1 MKTLPAIAAF
11 SAAGLAA
18 LALCTPAH
26 AQEPPKPQMRT
37 AQDAQREMIEL
48 FGIVERKLRSIDKL
62 LYDAGAG
69 EAPSEKV
76 EDGGI
81 ERLLRDAADRSRE
94 AQAGIERILELARQM
109 ENQKQSSP
117 SSGQGQGEPKD
128 QQGNS
133 PLDQKRSDQQKEKDG
148 DPQGPAPRTP
158 GESEKQPKGQPK
170 DPKDGKESKED
181 PTQRQGGAPPKSA
194 TERTAAGNDRDRWGD
209 LPIQVRD
216 VFRSE
221 GGGDLPPQYRDWI
234 DAYYKRLNQRP

>member
-1 MKTLPAIAAF
+1 MKSPTTIAALAIAALAW
-11 SAAGLAA
+11 SA
-18 LALCTPAH
+18 PAR

-48 FGIVERKLRSIDKL
+48 FGVVERKLRSIDKL

-69 EAPSEKV
+69 EAPADKV

-81 ERLLRDAADRSRE
+81 ERLLRNAADTSRE

-109 ENQKQSSP
+109 ENQKQNSP
-117 SSGQGQGEPKD
+117 SSGQGQGQPKD

-133 PLDQKRSDQQKEKDG
+133 PLDQKRSDQQKDKDS
-148 DPQGPAPRTP
+148 DPQGLAPRTP
-158 GESEKQPKGQPK
+158 GEEQKQPKGQPK
-170 DPKDGKESKED
+170 DPKSDKESKEE
-181 PTQRQGGAPPKSA
+181 PTQRAGGEPPKSA
-194 TERTAAGNDRDRWGD
+194 TERTAAGTDRERWGD